1 MGIWR
6 DSGGR
11 VAALA
16 VLGVLLLLGGAYAV
30 TALVAGD
37 ALPRNASVE
46 GVDVGGM
53 STDEAT
59 TALEEAAQQARGPEG
74 GLLVSYPDGRDVEV
88 DPDDA
93 GLRLDTDE
101 TLARAAHGSRWSP
114 TRVWATLTGGGD
126 VDAAVQVD
134 ADDLDLALDELEED
148 LGEPVEEGSLEFRDG
163 EAVPVY
169 GKPGRGLDRTET
181 QALLTRLLVA
191 DGDRELPVVTK
202 DPSVS
207 DDAVRTALSEIGQ
220 PAMSRPVRLVMGG
233 KRVVVEPEV
242 LGRALVTEPVD
253 GALELRADGDAF
265 VEALEPQLERIG
277 SAPVDA
283 RFEVDG
289 TRVRVV
295 PSEPG
300 RTLDPDEVEEP
311 LVEAA
316 LAAPGE
322 RRLEVQGVEAEPDLT
337 TEEAEAL
344 GVRRRV
350 SNETTYFPYA
360 EYRNVNIGRAAELVD
375 GTLLM
380 PGEVFSLNETVGE
393 RTAENGFTEGYIIS
407 DGIFRTELG
416 GGVSQ
421 MATTTFNAMFFA
433 GLEDVEHKPHS
444 VYIDRYPE
452 GREATVAWPTVD
464 LRFKNDTEHAVLI
477 KASLTPASPSGQG
490 SVTVSMYSTKTWDVT
505 ARKSERYAYTSPST
519 RYLTD
524 ADCEAATGT
533 SGFTVDVWRDF
544 RRPGESEVEKT
555 ERFNTVYIPGDSVV
569 CGPPPGSEPP
579 EPPRRG
585 GTTGGGGGDNDGGGN
600 GGNNGGGNGNGGG
613 GDGRDADD

>member
-37 ALPRNASVE
+37 AMPRNASVE

-53 STDEAT
+53 STAEAA
-59 TALEEAAQQARGPEG
+59 TALEEAAQEARGPKG
-74 GLLVSYPDGRDVEV
+74 GVLVTYPDGRDVEV
-88 DPDDA
+88 DPADA
-93 GLRLDTDE
+93 GLRLDADE
-101 TLARAAHGSRWSP
+101 TLDRAAHGSRWSP
-114 TRVWATLTGGGD
+114 SRVWATLTGGGD
-126 VDAAVQVD
+126 VDAAVEVD
-134 ADDLDLALDELEED
+134 TDDLDLALDELEED

-169 GKPGRGLDRTET
+169 GKPGRGLERAET

-207 DDAVRTALSEIGQ
+207 DDAVRAALTEIGQ

-233 KRVVVEPEV
+233 KRILVEPEV
-242 LGRALVTEPVD
+242 FGRALVTEPVD
-253 GALELRADGDAF
+253 GALELRADGDAL
-265 VEALEPQLERIG
+265 VEALEPRLERIG

-322 RRLEVQGVEAEPDLT
+322 RRMEVQGVEAEADLT

-380 PGEVFSLNETVGE
+380 PGETFSLNGIVGE

-444 VYIDRYPE
+444 VFIDRYPE
-452 GREATVAWPTVD
+452 GREATVAWPTLD
-464 LRFKNDTEHAVLI
+464 LKFKNDTEHAVLI
-477 KASLTPASPSGQG
+477 KAAVKPASYAAQG
-490 SVTVSMYSTKTWDVT
+490 EVTVSMYSTKTWDIT
-505 ARKSERYAYTSPST
+505 ARKSERYNYTSPST
-519 RYLTD
+519 RYLTE
-524 ADCEAATGT
+524 ADCEPATGT

-544 RRPGESEVEKT
+544 RRPGESEVVRTEK
-555 ERFNTVYIPGDSVV
+555 FNTVYIPGDTVV

-579 EPPRRG
+579 APPRGG
-585 GTTGGGGGDNDGGGN
+585 GTTGGGGGDNDGGG
-600 GGNNGGGNGNGGG
+600 GNGGG
-613 GDGRDADD
+613 GGGNRGGDDD